1 MLIMVGRSLAC
12 AMHGLATNVA
22 FLAVFTI
29 VSTFHVLVFLFVL
42 VTIPKVQPVDAPVAV
57 QAGAQCS
64 SNSEGRKANMK
75 RVGVIGTGIM
85 GGGMAE
91 QLLRKGYPVVVWNR
105 NAAKTQ
111 PLIAQGAKRAASP
124 AELGAQSDVIFVVVR
139 DDTAVREVILGRGGT
154 LSKARPGTTFINS
167 STVTP
172 VLVREVGAA
181 IEARGCSFFDA
192 PVTGSKAA
200 AASGK
205 LGFIVS
211 GRPEVI
217 EAQMDVLNA
226 LGQSVLNL
234 GALGNSAVFKLA
246 NNQLAATIIR
256 AIGESLAL
264 CESAGLKR
272 ETVMEALAGT
282 AQRVCGLKKDKI
294 IQRDWS
300 TDFALDLMLKDLNQ
314 AIETAALLKVPNPL
328 IAASRDIYQ
337 KANDSGMGALDF
349 AVVAEHR

>member
-1 MLIMVGRSLAC
+1 
-12 AMHGLATNVA
+12 
-22 FLAVFTI
+22 
-29 VSTFHVLVFLFVL
+29 
-42 VTIPKVQPVDAPVAV
+42 
-57 QAGAQCS
+57 
-64 SNSEGRKANMK
+64 MK
-75 RVGVIGTGIM
+75 RVGIIGTGIM

-91 QLLRKGYPVVVWNR
+91 HLLRKGYPVGVWNR
-105 NAAKTQ
+105 NAAKIQ
-111 PLIAQGAKRAASP
+111 PLVAQGATAAASL
-124 AELGAQSDVIFVVVR
+124 AELGAQSDVVIVVVR
-139 DDTAVREVILGRGGT
+139 DDAAVRDVVLGPAGA

-172 VLVREVGAA
+172 GLVQEVGTA
-181 IEARGCSFFDA
+181 IEARGCAFFDA
-192 PVTGSKAA
+192 PVTGSKVA

-211 GRPEVI
+211 GRPEAI
-217 EAQMDVLNA
+217 EAQMDVLSD

-256 AIGESLAL
+256 AMGESLAL

-272 ETVMEALAGT
+272 DTVVEALVGT

-294 IQRDWS
+294 INRDWS

-314 AIETAALLKVPNPL
+314 AIETAGKSNVPMPL
-328 IAASRDIYQ
+328 ISASRDIYRR
-337 KANDSGMGALDF
+337 AFEGGRGEPDF
-349 AVVAEHR
+349 AIVVEPM

>member
-1 MLIMVGRSLAC
+1 
-12 AMHGLATNVA
+12 
-22 FLAVFTI
+22 
-29 VSTFHVLVFLFVL
+29 
-42 VTIPKVQPVDAPVAV
+42 
-57 QAGAQCS
+57 
-64 SNSEGRKANMK
+64 
-75 RVGVIGTGIM
+75 M

-105 NAAKTQ
+105 KAAKTQ
-111 PLIAQGAKRAASP
+111 PIIAQGATVASTP
-124 AELGAQSDVIFVVVR
+124 AELAAQTDVVLVVVR
-139 DDTAVREVILGRGGT
+139 DDAAVREVILGHSGA

-172 VLVREVGAA
+172 GLVREVGAA
-181 IEARGCSFFDA
+181 VEARGCSFLDA

-200 AASGK
+200 AAGGK

-211 GRPEVI
+211 GRPEVV

-264 CESAGLKR
+264 CEAAGLKR
-272 ETVMEALAGT
+272 ETVVEALAGT

-294 IQRDWS
+294 INRDWS

-314 AIETAALLKVPNPL
+314 AIDTAVAMKVPMPL
-328 IAASRDIYQ
+328 ITASRDVYR
-337 KANDSGMGALDF
+337 KAFDSGMGEQDF
-349 AVVAEHR
+349 AVVTEHR

>member
-1 MLIMVGRSLAC
+1 
-12 AMHGLATNVA
+12 
-22 FLAVFTI
+22 
-29 VSTFHVLVFLFVL
+29 
-42 VTIPKVQPVDAPVAV
+42 
-57 QAGAQCS
+57 
-64 SNSEGRKANMK
+64 MK
-75 RVGVIGTGIM
+75 RVGIIGTGIM

-111 PLIAQGAKRAASP
+111 PLIALGATKAASP
-124 AELGAQSDVIFVVVR
+124 AELAAQSDAIIVVVR
-139 DDTAVREVILGRGGT
+139 DDAAVREVVLGSAGA
-154 LSKARPGTTFINS
+154 LAKARPGTTFINS

-172 VLVREVGAA
+172 RLVQEVGAA
-181 IEARGCSFFDA
+181 VEARGCSFFDA
-192 PVTGSKAA
+192 PVTGSKVA

-211 GRPEVI
+211 GRPEAI
-217 EAQMDVLNA
+217 EAQMDLLNA

-246 NNQLAATIIR
+246 NNQLAATLVR
-256 AIGESLAL
+256 ALGESLSL
-264 CESAGLKR
+264 CEAAGLAR
-272 ETVMEALAGT
+272 TTVVEALAGT

-314 AIETAALLKVPNPL
+314 AIETAEGMKVPMPL
-328 IAASRDIYQ
+328 ISASRDVYRRAFEAGLGEQ
-337 KANDSGMGALDF
+337 DF
-349 AVVAEHR
+349 AVVADPLASS

>member
-1 MLIMVGRSLAC
+1 
-12 AMHGLATNVA
+12 
-22 FLAVFTI
+22 
-29 VSTFHVLVFLFVL
+29 
-42 VTIPKVQPVDAPVAV
+42 
-57 QAGAQCS
+57 
-64 SNSEGRKANMK
+64 MK
-75 RVGVIGTGIM
+75 RVGIIGTGIM

-91 QLLRKGYPVVVWNR
+91 QLLRQGYPVVVWNR
-105 NAAKTQ
+105 NAAKIK
-111 PLIAQGAKRAASP
+111 PLIALGAAGAASP
-124 AELGAQSDVIFVVVR
+124 AELAAQADVVIVVVR
-139 DDTAVREVILGRGGT
+139 DDAAVREVVLGPAGA

-172 VLVREVGAA
+172 GLVQEVAA
-181 IEARGCSFFDA
+181 AVEARGCAFFDA
-192 PVTGSKAA
+192 PLTGSKVA

-217 EAQMDVLNA
+217 EAQADLLNA

-234 GALGNSAVFKLA
+234 GALGNSAIFKLA

-256 AIGESLAL
+256 AMGESLAL
-264 CESAGLKR
+264 CEAAGLER
-272 ETVMEALAGT
+272 ATVVEALAGT

-314 AIETAALLKVPNPL
+314 ALTTAEAAKVAMPL
-328 IAASRDIYQ
+328 IASSREIYRN
-337 KANDSGMGALDF
+337 AVGSGMGALDF
-349 AVVAEHR
+349 AAITEPPEEGTPDGPRR

>member
-1 MLIMVGRSLAC
+1 
-12 AMHGLATNVA
+12 
-22 FLAVFTI
+22 
-29 VSTFHVLVFLFVL
+29 
-42 VTIPKVQPVDAPVAV
+42 
-57 QAGAQCS
+57 
-64 SNSEGRKANMK
+64 MK

-105 NAAKTQ
+105 NAAKAQ
-111 PLIAQGAKRAASP
+111 PLMALGAAGAASP
-124 AELGAQSDVIFVVVR
+124 AELAAQADVIIMVVR
-139 DDTAVREVILGRGGT
+139 DDAAVREVVLGPAGA

-172 VLVREVGAA
+172 GLVQEVGAA
-181 IEARGCSFFDA
+181 VEARGCAFFDA

-234 GALGNSAVFKLA
+234 GALGNSAIFKLA

-256 AIGESLAL
+256 AMGESLAL
-264 CESAGLKR
+264 CEAAGLAR
-272 ETVMEALAGT
+272 DTVVESLAGT
-282 AQRVCGLKKDKI
+282 AQRVCGFKKDKI

-314 AIETAALLKVPNPL
+314 ALETAGKINVSMPL
-328 IAASRDIYQ
+328 ISASRDIYRR
-337 KANDSGMGALDF
+337 AFEAGRGERDF
-349 AVVAEHR
+349 AVVVEPLGPGEPGTAGR

>member
-1 MLIMVGRSLAC
+1 
-12 AMHGLATNVA
+12 
-22 FLAVFTI
+22 
-29 VSTFHVLVFLFVL
+29 
-42 VTIPKVQPVDAPVAV
+42 
-57 QAGAQCS
+57 
-64 SNSEGRKANMK
+64 MK
-75 RVGVIGTGIM
+75 RVGIIGTGIM

-91 QLLRKGYPVVVWNR
+91 QLLRKRYPVVVWNR
-105 NAAKTQ
+105 NAAKAQ
-111 PLIAQGAKRAASP
+111 PLIALGAAGAASP
-124 AELGAQSDVIFVVVR
+124 AELAAQADVIIMVVR
-139 DDTAVREVILGRGGT
+139 DDAAVREVVLGPAGA

-172 VLVREVGAA
+172 GLVQEVGAA
-181 IEARGCSFFDA
+181 VEARGCTFFDA
-192 PVTGSKAA
+192 PVTGSKVA

-234 GALGNSAVFKLA
+234 GALGNSAIFKLA

-256 AIGESLAL
+256 AMGESLAL
-264 CESAGLKR
+264 CEAAGLAR
-272 ETVMEALAGT
+272 DTVVESLAGT
-282 AQRVCGLKKDKI
+282 AQRVCGFKKDKI

-314 AIETAALLKVPNPL
+314 ALETAGKINVSMPL
-328 IAASRDIYQ
+328 ISASRDIYRR
-337 KANDSGMGALDF
+337 AFEAGRGERDF
-349 AVVAEHR
+349 AVVVEPLGPGEPGTAGR